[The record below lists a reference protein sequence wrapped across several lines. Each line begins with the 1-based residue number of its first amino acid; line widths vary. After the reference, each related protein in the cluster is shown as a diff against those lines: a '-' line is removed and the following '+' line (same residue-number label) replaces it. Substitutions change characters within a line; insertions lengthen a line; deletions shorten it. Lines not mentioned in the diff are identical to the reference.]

1 MFVMFKMAKP
11 VRTIARITWVSVI
24 STPSYI
30 YIIHAGDSKVKCFL
44 EKGSFIYLQS
54 VAHEREFFLENTS
67 TSEIQGWSLP
77 RSCLENRPIR
87 CSNEADD

>member
-30 YIIHAGDSKVKCFL
+30 YIIHAGVA
-44 EKGSFIYLQS
+44 EVNNYFIYYYPRDLFQFHPRHS
-54 VAHEREFFLENTS
+54 A
-67 TSEIQGWSLP
+67 GSL
-77 RSCLENRPIR
+77 C
-87 CSNEADD
+87 